1 MTSNNGSS
9 LEHSSD
15 GTAERAFPALLSSSP
30 GTASDS
36 TTEYMTQMLVAQDD
50 LANDL
55 EQIMEEDWNLGHA
68 LLPWGLAL
76 CHPNFLRLLLKTL
89 AVQTTTGAP
98 LWVPVNL
105 AAVHILGLSDHYQAT
120 HRFST

>member
-15 GTAERAFPALLSSSP
+15 GTAERAFPALLRSSP
-30 GTASDS
+30 GTASES

-55 EQIMEEDWNLGHA
+55 EQIMEEDWNLGHT
-68 LLPWGLAL
+68 LLPWGQAL
-76 CHPNFLRLLLKTL
+76 YHPNFLRLLLK
-89 AVQTTTGAP
+89 P
-98 LWVPVNL
+98 L
-105 AAVHILGLSDHYQAT
+105 AAPITWAAVNVLGFSDRYQSAHQLLT
-120 HRFST
+120 